1 MLLQLPNWTIKSCKF
16 VFLVPSGTFNIKL
29 VDVAPVLHSASNS
42 LRSSVSFRFVVMV
55 TTPNVFIY
63 QIWIR
68 FNIKWLNKDVTFMRK
83 PWYVVTMNFDRRISL
98 WKVFRGFIRLR
109 LLKLL
114 FFFVNIF
121 TVIFLFHPNKQMALQ
136 VNIHLFS
143 IKIRWSGFR

>member
-114 FFFVNIF
+114 FFLL
-121 TVIFLFHPNKQMALQ
+121 TFLRLSFY
-136 VNIHLFS
+136 F
-143 IKIRWSGFR
+143 IRINRWLYK